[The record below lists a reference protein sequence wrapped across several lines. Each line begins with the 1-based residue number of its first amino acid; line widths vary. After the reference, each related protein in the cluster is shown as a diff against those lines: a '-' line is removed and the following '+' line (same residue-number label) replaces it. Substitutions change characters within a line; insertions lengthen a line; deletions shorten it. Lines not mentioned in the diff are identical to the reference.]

1 MSKLKLGPLVD
12 DRPVK
17 VSFEIPASIHRDLIA
32 YAEALALE
40 TGQSTIEPTRLIA
53 PMIDLFMASDKGFK
67 RTGRG
72 S

>member
-1 MSKLKLGPLVD
+1 M
-12 DRPVK
+12 